1 MSALP
6 SILLLIVLISC
17 NAFFAASE
25 IAILSINNKKIE
37 KMSEEGNKRAALL
50 VRITND
56 PSDFLS
62 TIQIGIT
69 LANLLSSA
77 VAAENFTVYFDQWL
91 SFLPISPALLH
102 SIVLVLLTL
111 LLTYITLIFGEL
123 TPKRIAMK
131 NPDGL
136 ALRAIGVLWPLYKI
150 CRPFI
155 KLLSASVNLVLRI
168 LHINP
173 KDEEETVTE
182 EEIMLMV
189 EAGEEDGSID
199 HEEKDMIQ
207 NIFAFNDRRAG
218 DLMTHRT
225 ELCAVPSGM
234 PLKQLADI
242 ASEQQYSR
250 IPIYRENIDDII
262 GVLHIKDLIPLLST
276 EKMEQ
281 YTVDDFLRPVL
292 YVPESV
298 HSVNLLKQF
307 QEQRLHFAVV
317 VDEYG
322 GTEGIVTMED
332 LLESIVGEI
341 DDEYD
346 AQKEAAQNAR
356 PDTRQKLEAKKMEE
370 MEEAREAKEEKDSKD
385 SKDAKED

>member
-1 MSALP
+1 MSVLP
-6 SILLLIVLISC
+6 SLGLLILLIAF
-17 NAFFAASE
+17 NAFFAMSE
-25 IAILSINNKKIE
+25 IAILSVNSKKIE
-37 KMSEEGNKRAALL
+37 KMAEEGNKRASLL
-50 VRITND
+50 IRITDD

-77 VAAENFTVYFDQWL
+77 VAAENFSVYFDRWL

-111 LLTYITLIFGEL
+111 ILAYITLIFGEL

-131 NPDGL
+131 SPDSIAL
-136 ALRAIGVLWPLYKI
+136 AVVGVLWPLYKI

-155 KLLSASVNLVLRI
+155 IFLTASVNLVLRM

-173 KDEEETVTE
+173 KDEEEKVTE

-189 EAGEEDGSID
+189 EAGEEGGSID

-207 NIFAFNDRRAG
+207 NIFEFSDQRVS

-225 ELCAVPSGM
+225 EVCAVPSDL
-234 PLKQLADI
+234 PLKDLVEI
-242 ASEQQYSR
+242 AKQQRYSR
-250 IPIYRENIDDII
+250 IPVYKGGIDDII
-262 GVLHIKDLIPLLST
+262 GVLHVKDLLPLIPS
-276 EKMEQ
+276 ENSDH
-281 YTVDDFLRPVL
+281 YTVSDFLRPVL
-292 YVPESV
+292 YVPETV
-298 HSVNLLKQF
+298 HSANLLKQF
-307 QEQRLHFAVV
+307 QEQRRHFAVV

-322 GTEGIVTMED
+322 GTAGVVTMED

-346 AQKEAAQNAR
+346 AQKEAFHHSR
-356 PDTRQKLEAKKMEE
+356 PDSKQKIAARQLEAQVQ
-370 MEEAREAKEEKDSKD
+370 A
-385 SKDAKED
+385 